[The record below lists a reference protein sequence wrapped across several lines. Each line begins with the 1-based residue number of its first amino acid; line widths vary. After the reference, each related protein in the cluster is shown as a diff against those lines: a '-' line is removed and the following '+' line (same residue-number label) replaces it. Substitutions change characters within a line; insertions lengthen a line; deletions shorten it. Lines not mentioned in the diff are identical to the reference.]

1 MSVKIEEVNIKRFF
15 KDKNVKWVLGDV
27 NILVG
32 KNGKGKSILLNIIH
46 HLLQG
51 REDKALLK
59 CESAT
64 IKLTNNRILSRNNSD
79 KTSEILEGF
88 TKFILTE
95 FTNKKNIARFIKNN
109 KGKTEEQI
117 KDDLESIIS
126 AVNSKGVEAPS
137 GFFMEMGPN
146 KPEVH
151 EKINTCYISTINMN
165 ANSNSEVKK
174 SSGGKTTILTMET
187 ESEISDLLANEDDP
201 TLQASKVKDKA
212 LLESILNDLFK
223 ETNKKLVI
231 DTNFKI
237 EDINSHDEFEID
249 DLSSGEKQLIYT
261 LIKVANS
268 KRENQVILMD
278 EPEISLHLS
287 WQEKLLSSIKKIRPD
302 SQIIVVT
309 HSPGILMGGW
319 MGCYQEIDNILHG
332 VE

>member
-1 MSVKIEEVNIKRFF
+1 MSIKIEEVNIKKFF
-15 KDKNVKWVLGDV
+15 RDKDINWKLGDV

-32 KNGKGKSILLNIIH
+32 KNGKGKSILLNIIQ

-51 REDKALLK
+51 KEDKVLLK

-64 IKLTNNRILSRNNSD
+64 LKLSDKRILSRNNSD
-79 KTSEILEGF
+79 KTSEILDGF
-88 TKFILTE
+88 AKFILKE
-95 FTNKKNIARFIKNN
+95 LTNKKNISRFLKNN

-117 KDDLESIIS
+117 KDDLEEIIN
-126 AVNSKGVEAPS
+126 AVNSKEIDAPS
-137 GFFMEMGPN
+137 GFFMEMGPE
-146 KPEVH
+146 KPDAH

-187 ESEISDLLANEDDP
+187 ESEISDLLANEENP
-201 TLQASKVKDKA
+201 GLQALKVKDKEI
-212 LLESILNDLFK
+212 LEMILNDLFK
-223 ETNKKLVI
+223 ETNKKIVI
-231 DTNFKI
+231 GVDFKI
-237 EDINSHDEFEID
+237 QDINSHDEFEID
-249 DLSSGEKQLIYT
+249 DLSSGERQLIYT

-287 WQEKLLSSIKKIRPD
+287 WQEKLLASIRQLRPD

-319 MGCYQEIDNILHG
+319 MGCYQEIDNILHSA
-332 VE
+332 E